1 VSAARFCDPGFAS
14 LLEPPGPPV
23 GTGLQQDVLVV
34 VVEAGVQ
41 HREAGAVEQPHQR
54 ADREVRAVLVVD
66 VPEGDLAQ
74 HPEHVGQLEEDGGGL
89 PPGQVGPEQ
98 LHEPGH
104 VGDVLQRVA
113 ADHEVGR
120 QVGVLLAVQVGD
132 EADPVGGRAA
142 HPVEHHAGVDP
153 DAAVVAQLADAQQEL
168 ALAAAELEDV
178 LVVQVETVDQ
188 AVGEVVGEPLEA
200 G

>member
-1 VSAARFCDPGFAS
+1 
-14 LLEPPGPPV
+14 
-23 GTGLQQDVLVV
+23 
-34 VVEAGVQ
+34 
-41 HREAGAVEQPHQR
+41 
-54 ADREVRAVLVVD
+54 
-66 VPEGDLAQ
+66 
-74 HPEHVGQLEEDGGGL
+74 
-89 PPGQVGPEQ
+89 
-98 LHEPGH
+98 
-104 VGDVLQRVA
+104 VA

-132 EADPVGGRAA
+132 EADPVRGRAA

-168 ALAAAELEDV
+168 APAAADLEDV